1 MSNCPVNFAQA
12 INKLPEETP
21 DDDVTDRPDDGC
33 TDNESAGRKSRLMT
47 VDLALFLGIGAIAG
61 GFING
66 LAGFGLSLFA
76 LGWWLQVMPPVQAVG
91 LVLLMSAV
99 NGLQGGYLVRK
110 SINWRRLF
118 RFLIPAILGIPV
130 GISLLDDIDAVSLKI
145 GVAAIL
151 IGYGGFFAFRR
162 NLPKIT
168 SPAHLVE
175 IVIGG
180 ISGVL
185 GALAG
190 LAGSLPTM
198 WCALRPWSKTEQRAL
213 LQPFNATVL
222 GLSAILL
229 FLDGGYDKDT
239 LLRLAVVFPVTLLSA
254 QVGIAVFKR
263 LSDDQFRRLLI
274 ILMLTSGLI
283 LMFRTVF

>member
-1 MSNCPVNFAQA
+1 
-12 INKLPEETP
+12 
-21 DDDVTDRPDDGC
+21 
-33 TDNESAGRKSRLMT
+33 
-47 VDLALFLGIGAIAG
+47 
-61 GFING
+61 
-66 LAGFGLSLFA
+66 
-76 LGWWLQVMPPVQAVG
+76 
-91 LVLLMSAV
+91 
-99 NGLQGGYLVRK
+99 
-110 SINWRRLF
+110 
-118 RFLIPAILGIPV
+118 
-130 GISLLDDIDAVSLKI
+130 
-145 GVAAIL
+145 
-151 IGYGGFFAFRR
+151 
-162 NLPKIT
+162 
-168 SPAHLVE
+168 
-175 IVIGG
+175 
-180 ISGVL
+180 
-185 GALAG
+185 
-190 LAGSLPTM
+190 M